1 MSSEELEVSMRAV
14 SSLIHKIYQES
25 NEGPR
30 LLNELFRE
38 YPAERQLR
46 HAVTNRHGASG
57 ELTGIPATATI

>member
-38 YPAERQLR
+38 YPEQRGR
-46 HAVTNRHGASG
+46 KPDD
-57 ELTGIPATATI
+57 EEE